1 MGMELKD
8 ENSTTYPLH
17 FFKTYL
23 MQHQFHPLHRVELAY
38 SDEEQKQEP
47 RNLESEIKKNLTQY

>member
-1 MGMELKD
+1 MKIQQLIH
-8 ENSTTYPLH
+8 YIL
-17 FFKTYL
+17 KTYL
-23 MQHQFHPLHRVELAY
+23 MQHQFHPLHRVEWAY